1 MIAKSFQENG
11 TEIIMMKYNTLYNVL
26 RLVKG
31 EQSQIMRN
39 LTYEDADEIYEYWMD
54 MQLGVDK

>member
-1 MIAKSFQENG
+1 MIAKSYQFEK
-11 TEIIMMKYNTLYNVL
+11 TEIIMMKYNHLYNVL

-39 LTYEDADEIYEYWMD
+39 LTFEDADDIYTYWMD
-54 MQLGVDK
+54 LETGVDK